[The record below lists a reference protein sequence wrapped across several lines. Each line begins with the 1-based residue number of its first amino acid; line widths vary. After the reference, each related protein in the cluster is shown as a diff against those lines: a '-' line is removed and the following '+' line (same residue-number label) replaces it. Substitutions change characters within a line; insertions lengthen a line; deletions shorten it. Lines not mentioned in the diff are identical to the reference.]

1 MPLTTPTVII
11 DLFDISGG
19 WVPDASQYSLQPN
32 ELIQAENIEYDLR
45 GGFRVRAGYDNLEN
59 TGVTFIHLGTYTEED
74 GSHWLVGVEAN
85 GSIWAD
91 VNLSLIDTT
100 KNLAAYVIGTD
111 PDREYDVSFAQLRDY
126 LYVSSRRGNT
136 WRFDGTTWLEITDST
151 LNGAGDDTTPEFPQA
166 KSTVALHNRVFA
178 ANVFHDGASF
188 PSRLTWSTLS
198 AGSGQFGG
206 NRFESTAFVDVNE
219 EDGSQ
224 IQAIHPFQS
233 QLVIFKDNSLWVM
246 AGDDEDNFTLM
257 PIDPSVGTTMSGS
270 IASDQSVLFF
280 LDQGSGVYMFDGV
293 TAQRIDEQVN
303 AEIMSTIQ
311 GFFGDKLFASGWIED
326 HKYFLC
332 LGQMDG
338 NRETFVFD
346 MRIGAWSHWD
356 MEWRDVISFRD
367 VSYHGGNDGISS
379 FRDRTFLDDDGT
391 TVSWSVKWAWV
402 PAAEGQDMRQY
413 RIRRVDVHSH
423 WVTGG
428 TATYSFDMFA
438 DNDDSTPV
446 WTNTAAGDEAQERF
460 PGYDGLIY
468 RVMFRAYGTNTA
480 AVQTDRRIQGLSIKL
495 SGRESKGS
503 FATNLSATLPLER
516 APFPCTDPIVVINS
530 THVEDTDTPTK
541 PTGADGDMLL
551 MVIAV
556 NNASPPSLPA
566 GFTVAA
572 RHSTATE
579 TNRTAYWIFQ
589 VVADWSALSMP
600 VLSASMDHITSI
612 SIRNLHGSHP
622 FVSHKGAFY
631 LNVNGQFNSD
641 PSPAGDGQIAFRAA
655 YSPGDDNTLVD
666 VTATGTQIFPGPD
679 EGDSGAML
687 IVYEILDSVVAM
699 NAPANIWSATVEAG
713 AEDWVASTVI
723 FSG

>member
-1 MPLTTPTVII
+1 MPLTTPTVIV

-32 ELIQAENIEYDLR
+32 ELVEAENVEFDLR

-74 GSHWLVGVEAN
+74 GSHWLVAVEAN

-91 VNLSLIDTT
+91 TNLSLIDTT

-178 ANVFHDGASF
+178 ANVFHDGAEF
-188 PSRLTWSTLS
+188 PSRLSWSTLS

-219 EDGSQ
+219 NDGSQ
-224 IQAIHPFQS
+224 IQAIVPFQS
-233 QLVIFKDNSLWVM
+233 QLVVFKDNSLWVM
-246 AGDDEDNFTLM
+246 AGDDEDNFTLL

-270 IASDQSVLFF
+270 IASDQSVMFF

-303 AEIMSTIQ
+303 STIMAIIQ
-311 GFFGDKLFASGWIED
+311 GFTGDKLFANGYIED

-332 LGQMDG
+332 IGQMDG

-346 MRIGAWSHWD
+346 MRQGGWSHWD
-356 MEWRDVISFRD
+356 MEWRDVISYRD
-367 VSYHGGNDGISS
+367 VSYHAGNDGISS
-379 FRDRTFLDDDGT
+379 FRDRTFLDDDAV

-413 RIRRVDVHSH
+413 RIRRVDVHSQ

-428 TATYSFDMFA
+428 AATYSFDMFA
-438 DNDDSTPV
+438 DNDDTTAV
-446 WTNTAAGDEAQERF
+446 WTNTAVGDEAQERF

-468 RVMFRAYGTNTA
+468 RVMFHCHGTNTA
-480 AVQTDRRIQGLSIKL
+480 AVQTDRRISGLEIKL

-503 FATNLSATLPLER
+503 FAAGLDATIPANRSWFPCYDAPDIIASTYVEGSATGTKPAGLDGDLLLIIASRNAAAGFSVP
-516 APFPCTDPIVVINS
+516 AGYTTAAVHA
-530 THVEDTDTPTK
+530 TGVED
-541 PTGADGDMLL
+541 
-551 MVIAV
+551 
-556 NNASPPSLPA
+556 
-566 GFTVAA
+566 
-572 RHSTATE
+572 
-579 TNRTAYWIFQ
+579 NRVVHYLFK
-589 VVADWSALSMP
+589 VVADWSAETMP
-600 VLSASMDHITSI
+600 VLSATPDSITAI
-612 SIRNLHGSHP
+612 SIRNLHPTHP
-622 FVSHKGAFY
+622 FVSEEDAY
-631 LNVNGQFNSD
+631 DNNVTANFGSD
-641 PSPAGDGQIAFRAA
+641 SAPGGDGQLVFRSA
-655 YSPGDDNTLVD
+655 YSIDADSSLTD
-666 VTATGTQIFPGPD
+666 VTGTGTVVSPGPTAAD
-679 EGDSGAML
+679 TGAML
-687 IVYEILDSVVAM
+687 ITYEVLGDVDVTGEYLW
-699 NAPANIWSATVEAG
+699 NATG
-713 AEDWVASTVI
+713 TKDWVTSTVV